1 MRAEHRSRNKW
12 ISVRCGGNS
21 SPPFTRCCRGALHGE
36 VAARSPAGSWAEG
49 TGPRR
54 GGCSLRRWRPGR
66 GGLRAGGPGARGEQG
81 VERRQRPVQG
91 SARVRQLPGEPGAL
105 RGRGLRAAGGQRQ
118 EGAPRGPQLAQ
129 DHLQGAHLVVEIGR
143 ERRQGRAGFG
153 PQGSATAF
161 AGGGPGLRLAVLAA
175 SPAPDPRWRSGPGP
189 PAVEPPGSV
198 GGTCAG
204 DRTGGI
210 QVMSAPRGS
219 RSPSPFPVSTPQPY
233 APHPTTPDCGGLFQD
248 LLATGTR
255 SWMPC
260 SQPFCLQGHLT
271 GVRVFLET
279 LGAWLATQ
287 VLPSHPHLCRGPAQ
301 TPTSSAVKSRSE
313 GVGLLLSSP
322 VGWGWSC
329 PHLLFSRSVSLVAT
343 VRGAI
348 GASPPLV
355 PGDRC
360 GWRGGEE

>member
-1 MRAEHRSRNKW
+1 MRAEHRSRDKW
-12 ISVRCGGNS
+12 ISVRCGGSS
-21 SPPFTRCCRGALHGE
+21 SPPVSRCCRGALHGE

-54 GGCSLRRWRPGR
+54 GGEQLGAPLRRWRPGR

-91 SARVRQLPGEPGAL
+91 CTRVRQLPDEPGAL

-204 DRTGGI
+204 DKTGGI
-210 QVMSAPRGS
+210 RVMRAAPWVKVTIALPCLH
-219 RSPSPFPVSTPQPY
+219 SPTLRPTPHH
-233 APHPTTPDCGGLFQD
+233 A
-248 LLATGTR
+248 
-255 SWMPC
+255 
-260 SQPFCLQGHLT
+260 
-271 GVRVFLET
+271 
-279 LGAWLATQ
+279 
-287 VLPSHPHLCRGPAQ
+287 
-301 TPTSSAVKSRSE
+301 
-313 GVGLLLSSP
+313 
-322 VGWGWSC
+322 
-329 PHLLFSRSVSLVAT
+329 
-343 VRGAI
+343 
-348 GASPPLV
+348 
-355 PGDRC
+355 
-360 GWRGGEE
+360 